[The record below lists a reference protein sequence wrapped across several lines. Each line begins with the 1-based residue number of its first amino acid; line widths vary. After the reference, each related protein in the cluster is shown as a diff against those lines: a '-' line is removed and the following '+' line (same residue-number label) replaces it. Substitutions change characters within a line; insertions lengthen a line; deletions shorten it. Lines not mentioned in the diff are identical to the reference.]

1 MSDGAPQDLPPDA
14 GTPLDTDVLVRIG
27 EVAAAC
33 EAADGAA
40 PFDEATWRALH
51 DRPAVEVG
59 WWLAEG
65 GVAVEVDGDLGL
77 AVAPDARGAGLGTGL
92 LEEVLAVTEGEPLR
106 AWSHADHPAAAAL
119 AASHGF
125 ARVRELWVMRRP
137 SSTPLDPA
145 TVPDGVV
152 VASYTDADADDLL
165 AVNAAAFAAHP
176 EQGAMD
182 AADLASRMAQ
192 DWYDPAGLLL
202 ARDAATGE
210 LLGFHWTKRSTA
222 DLGEVY
228 VLGIAPAAQ
237 GRGLGKVL
245 TLAGL
250 HHLVD
255 GGPAGHGV
263 REVELYVEA
272 DNTAAV
278 ALYAGYGFTHADVD
292 THVMYARP

>member
-27 EVAAAC
+27 EVARGVRGRRRRRAVRTRPPGGPCTTGPRRRGRLVA
-33 EAADGAA
+33 GRGGRGGRGRRRTSGWPSPPTPAA
-40 PFDEATWRALH
+40 PAWGPGCWRRCSPSPRAS
-51 DRPAVEVG
+51 RC
-59 WWLAEG
+59 
-65 GVAVEVDGDLGL
+65 
-77 AVAPDARGAGLGTGL
+77 APGRTP
-92 LEEVLAVTEGEPLR
+92 TT
-106 AWSHADHPAAAAL
+106 PAAAAL

-152 VASYTDADADDLL
+152 
-165 AVNAAAFAAHP
+165 
-176 EQGAMD
+176 
-182 AADLASRMAQ
+182 SRRTPTRTRTTCSPSTPRPSPPTPSRAR
-192 DWYDPAGLLL
+192 WTRPTWPPGCAGLERPAGLLL

-237 GRGLGKVL
+237 
-245 TLAGL
+245 
-250 HHLVD
+250 
-255 GGPAGHGV
+255 
-263 REVELYVEA
+263 
-272 DNTAAV
+272 AAV
-278 ALYAGYGFTHADVD
+278 S
-292 THVMYARP
+292 ARC